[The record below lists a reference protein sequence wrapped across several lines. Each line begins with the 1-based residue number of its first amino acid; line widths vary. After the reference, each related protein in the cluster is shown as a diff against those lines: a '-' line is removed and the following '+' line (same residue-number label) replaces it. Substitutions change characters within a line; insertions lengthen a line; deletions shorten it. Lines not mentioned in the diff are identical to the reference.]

1 MRGVLVAVFVQA
13 RGEFL
18 DQVEFEQGGQ
28 VADAADGEEGV
39 L

>member
-1 MRGVLVAVFVQA
+1 VRGVLVAVFVQA
-13 RGEFL
+13 RREFL
-18 DQVEFEQGGQ
+18 DQVEFEKGGE